1 MRKACF
7 ILPNWEINLKH
18 HEPDIQFSDIH
29 LNRAKV
35 EQMLHYVEQMLHY
48 AVSDLGF
55 TVSLFNFLFEVGS
68 KVKNTIQHT

>member
-18 HEPDIQFSDIH
+18 HEPDIHFSDIH
-29 LNRAKV
+29 LNRAK
-35 EQMLHYVEQMLHY
+35 VEQMLHY

-68 KVKNTIQHT
+68 KVNYTIQHL